1 MLTSGVVR
9 AVAGMR
15 GILLPGYL
23 VRSIN
28 PSALLSSAP
37 TPALPRCGKGG
48 LGWGPMTAERR
59 EFSHFLSSATR
70 TSPDFVIQDIILSIL
85 CILSKKFNG
94 IGDCPP
100 VYNRYLI
107 QYLI

>member
-1 MLTSGVVR
+1 MDRIMSWITKSGVVR

-48 LGWGPMTAERR
+48 
-59 EFSHFLSSATR
+59 S
-70 TSPDFVIQDIILSIL
+70 IQI
-85 CILSKKFNG
+85 
-94 IGDCPP
+94 
-100 VYNRYLI
+100 R
-107 QYLI
+107 